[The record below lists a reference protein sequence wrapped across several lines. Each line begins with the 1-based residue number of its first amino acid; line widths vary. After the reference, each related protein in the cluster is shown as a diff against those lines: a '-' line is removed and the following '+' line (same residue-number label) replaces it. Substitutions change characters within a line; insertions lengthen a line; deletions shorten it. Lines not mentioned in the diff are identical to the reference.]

1 MKATSETIAN
11 LRQEYKRS
19 ELLESTVLSN
29 PISQFRNWFDE
40 AVAAEIHEPNI
51 MVLATAEKNGKPS
64 ARVVLLKGI
73 EENGFTFFT
82 NYLSR
87 KGKELK
93 KNPFASVVFHWADLE
108 RQVRI
113 EGRIEKLSK
122 EASMSYF
129 HSRPKTSQLG
139 AIVSPQSQVIEN
151 RSVLEEKFK
160 ACAELYEDQEIPKPA
175 HWGGYI
181 LKPETV
187 EFWQGRPSRLH
198 DRILYK
204 HTQTGWKIDRLA
216 P

>member
-1 MKATSETIAN
+1 MKSTDTTIAN

-19 ELLESTVLSN
+19 ELLETGIVKN
-29 PISQFRNWFDE
+29 PIEQFRTWFDQ
-40 AVAAEIHEPNI
+40 AVNAEVIEPNI

-73 EENGFTFFT
+73 ESEGFTFFT

-113 EGRIEKLSK
+113 EGKIEKLSK
-122 EASMSYF
+122 EDSEAYF
-129 HSRPKTSQLG
+129 HSRPVESQIG
-139 AIVSPQSQVIEN
+139 AIVSPQSQVIEG
-151 RSVLEEKFK
+151 RQILDDKFK
-160 ACAELYEDQEIPKPA
+160 AYTEAYDGETIPKPA

-181 LKPETV
+181 LKPDV
-187 EFWQGRPSRLH
+187 IEFWQGRASRLH
-198 DRILYK
+198 DRLIYK
-204 HTQTGWKIDRLA
+204 KLNEGWKIERLA